1 MCARQSLVLIG
12 WREWAALPDLGAA
25 RIGAKIDTGAKGSA
39 LHATKIKEFE
49 TGGVRHVEFWLQ
61 TLQGDEQRE
70 IFCHAPIAGKRLIKS
85 SNGLEEERIVIETDL
100 RLGEHRWKIDLTLAN
115 RETMEFALLIGRD
128 ALGGKFRIDPA
139 ASYQL
144 ERDQ

>member
-1 MCARQSLVLIG
+1 MRARQSLVLIG

-39 LHATKIKEFE
+39 LHATKIKQFE

-61 TLQGDEQRE
+61 TLQGKEPRE

-100 RLGEHRWKIDLTLAN
+100 HLGEHRWTIELTLAN

-128 ALGGKFRIDPA
+128 ALGGKFRVDPA
-139 ASYQL
+139 ASYL
-144 ERDQ
+144 CG

>member
-1 MCARQSLVLIG
+1 MLIG

-25 RIGAKIDTGAKGSA
+25 RIGAKIDTGAKSSA

-61 TLQGDEQRE
+61 TLQGDEPRE
-70 IFCHAPIAGKRLIKS
+70 IFCHAPIADQRLIKS

-100 RLGEHRWKIDLTLAN
+100 HIGEHRWKIDLTLAN
-115 RETMEFALLIGRD
+115 RATMEFPLLIGRD
-128 ALGGKFRIDPA
+128 ALGGKFMIDPT
-139 ASYQL
+139 ASYL
-144 ERDQ
+144 CDLSVF

>member
-1 MCARQSLVLIG
+1 MRARKSLVLIG

-39 LHATKIKEFE
+39 LHATRIKEFE

-61 TLQGDEQRE
+61 AQQGDEQRE
-70 IFCHAPIAGKRLIKS
+70 IFCHAPIADKRLIRS

-100 RLGEHRWKIDLTLAN
+100 RLGEHRWTIELTLAN

-128 ALGGKFRIDPA
+128 ALGGKFRVDPA
-139 ASYQL
+139 ASYL
-144 ERDQ
+144 CG

>member
-1 MCARQSLVLIG
+1 MRARQSLVLIG

-25 RIGAKIDTGAKGSA
+25 RIGAKIDTGAKGAA
-39 LHATKIKEFE
+39 LHATRIKEFE
-49 TGGVRHVEFWLQ
+49 TGGARHVEFWLQ

-70 IFCHAPIAGKRLIKS
+70 IFCHAPIADKRLIRS

-100 RLGEHRWKIDLTLAN
+100 RLGEHRWTIELTLAN

-128 ALGGKFRIDPA
+128 ALGGKFRVDPA
-139 ASYQL
+139 ASYL
-144 ERDQ
+144 CG